1 MAFILRNT
9 ALVLLAVLLWPTSAP
24 LAGDKTAAPRLSL
37 PIRCVPG
44 RDCWLVNTVDLDPE
58 PGIRDYACAKRS
70 YNGHKGIDIAIRDL
84 VAMKNGVDV
93 LAAAGGVVKGVRNSM
108 ADVDFTVAGAA
119 SVKGRECGNGL
130 VVSHR
135 GGWETQ
141 YCHMRRGS
149 VVVKP
154 GATIVQGQKLG
165 LVGHSGKAQYPHVHL
180 SVRHNK
186 QVVSPFAG
194 LGRKRACGLGPAPL
208 WTKKALAALNIEGTA
223 LFNAGFASAALKPE
237 KARSGLMTGQRMSRR
252 AAALVLWVDMY
263 WPKAGD
269 EILFRITAPDGRLLL
284 EKDMTVKKTQARR
297 FVFVGKKR
305 KTSLWPPG
313 VYRGEIVLKR
323 KGARLLSTGRQVD
336 LR

>member
-1 MAFILRNT
+1 MRPWSRA
-9 ALVLLAVLLWPTSAP
+9 AV
-24 LAGDKTAAPRLSL
+24 D
-37 PIRCVPG
+37 
-44 RDCWLVNTVDLDPE
+44 
-58 PGIRDYACAKRS
+58 
-70 YNGHKGIDIAIRDL
+70 
-84 VAMKNGVDV
+84 
-93 LAAAGGVVKGVRNSM
+93 
-108 ADVDFTVAGAA
+108 
-119 SVKGRECGNGL
+119 
-130 VVSHR
+130 
-135 GGWETQ
+135 
-141 YCHMRRGS
+141 
-149 VVVKP
+149 
-154 GATIVQGQKLG
+154 
-165 LVGHSGKAQYPHVHL
+165 
-180 SVRHNK
+180 
-186 QVVSPFAG
+186 
-194 LGRKRACGLGPAPL
+194 
-208 WTKKALAALNIEGTA
+208 KKALAALNIEGTA

-284 EKDMTVKKTQARR
+284 EKDMTVKKIQARR